1 MQLRYA
7 IACDYASAT
16 QDGRLNIVGVIDRLF
31 ASQFPAVHRTLFLVA
46 SMEIEPDDDGQEREV
61 HIQLLDSDARMLA
74 DLKGHLRL
82 GHGDRILN
90 QVHVFQDLRFDAPG
104 TYRFNI
110 FLDGVLSKT
119 LDLDLVQMDVPEA
132 PGGEFV

>member
-16 QDGRLNIVGVIDRLF
+16 QDGRLNIVGGVDRLF
-31 ASQFPAVHRTLFLVA
+31 AAQFPAIHRTLFLVA
-46 SMEIEPDDDGQEREV
+46 SMEIEPEDDDQERDV
-61 HIQLLDSDARMLA
+61 HIQLLDSDARTLA
-74 DLKGHLRL
+74 DLRGHLRL

-90 QVHVFQDLRFDAPG
+90 QVHVFQDLRFDSPG

-110 FLDGVLSKT
+110 FLDGVLAKT
-119 LDLDLVQMDVPEA
+119 LDLDLVLLEPPTLNGNPV
-132 PGGEFV
+132 